1 MSMDWFREYDGSC
14 STRNLHFI
22 PFSHLLL
29 NDLPTMDKDRK
40 EITRRIL
47 DFTLEIISLLRG
59 EDYIILKMTSEDCF
73 TPIIHDSEG
82 WIQGPISEP
91 HPLIQEQKILEFT
104 HKMIELLTG
113 EVPIRC
119 QDVAVYFSMEE
130 WQYLEGHKNQYM
142 EVMMEDHRPLP
153 SPARSRTGRT
163 GDESPNPP
171 LHQGQDLS
179 TINCTVKE
187 ESYVLHDERQEDVP
201 AEMYVWGEEEW
212 KEDIP
217 ADSLPDGGSRSSGG
231 HLTQGT
237 YEEPAIL
244 PDISSACPSNDP
256 SSGPFKPDPL
266 FDLPQTVKQN
276 SHENGIENQRACTE
290 EKPFSCSLCGK
301 YFTDES
307 NLVAHERGHSGEK
320 PFSCPECGKCFIKKS
335 NLITHKRIHTGEKPY
350 SCSECGKCF
359 IKKSNLITHETVHT
373 GEKPFPCLEC
383 GKCFKQKSDL
393 VRHQRIHSGEKP
405 FSCSECGKCYSI
417 KSNLVEHQ
425 RVHTGEKPFSCSEC
439 GRSFSQKSG
448 LVKHQTVHSG
458 AKPFSCSECGRC
470 FNQKSALVRHLR
482 IHTGDKPYSCP
493 ECGKCFPQKSSLVE
507 HLRSHTGEKP
517 FSCSECGKSFTTQS
531 NLVKHQKIHSG
542 EKPF

>member
-1 MSMDWFREYDGSC
+1 MGVTSSLARKQHLPGRLLCSLCYWPLAEKCSLETEAGAPGVCRQATFLGGLLVRGSC

-142 EVMMEDHRPLP
+142 DVMMEDHRPLP

-163 GDESPNPP
+163 GEESPNPP
-171 LHQGQDLS
+171 LQDHQGQDLS

-217 ADSLPDGGSRSSGG
+217 ADSLPESQQQQQAVAQTGVAQTGVAQTGVAQTGVAQTGDQVAYF
-231 HLTQGT
+231 LNQ
-237 YEEPAIL
+237 YEEVEKELKRLKLEHKKVQDML
-244 PDISSACPSNDP
+244 PRSKRAVLSSRLEKLEEEIAT
-256 SSGPFKPDPL
+256 L
-266 FDLPQTVKQN
+266 
-276 SHENGIENQRACTE
+276 E
-290 EKPFSCSLCGK
+290 EKRPL
-301 YFTDES
+301 
-307 NLVAHERGHSGEK
+307 
-320 PFSCPECGKCFIKKS
+320 
-335 NLITHKRIHTGEKPY
+335 
-350 SCSECGKCF
+350 
-359 IKKSNLITHETVHT
+359 
-373 GEKPFPCLEC
+373 
-383 GKCFKQKSDL
+383 
-393 VRHQRIHSGEKP
+393 
-405 FSCSECGKCYSI
+405 
-417 KSNLVEHQ
+417 
-425 RVHTGEKPFSCSEC
+425 
-439 GRSFSQKSG
+439 
-448 LVKHQTVHSG
+448 
-458 AKPFSCSECGRC
+458 
-470 FNQKSALVRHLR
+470 
-482 IHTGDKPYSCP
+482 
-493 ECGKCFPQKSSLVE
+493 
-507 HLRSHTGEKP
+507 
-517 FSCSECGKSFTTQS
+517 
-531 NLVKHQKIHSG
+531 
-542 EKPF
+542 

>member
-1 MSMDWFREYDGSC
+1 MISSFSISHKGSC
-14 STRNLHFI
+14 GTRNLHFI
-22 PFSHLLL
+22 PISHLLL
-29 NDLPTMDKDRK
+29 NDLPKMDKDRK

-73 TPIIHDSEG
+73 TPIIHDSGG

-91 HPLIQEQKILEFT
+91 HPLIPEQKILEFT

-130 WQYLEGHKNQYM
+130 WEYVEGHQNQYM
-142 EVMMEDHRPLP
+142 DLMMEDHQPLP
-153 SPARSRTGRT
+153 SPARSRKGRT
-163 GDESPNPP
+163 GDESPNP
-171 LHQGQDLS
+171 LLQDHQGQDLS
-179 TINCTVKE
+179 MINCTVKE
-187 ESYVLHDERQEDVP
+187 EPYVLHDERQEDVP
-201 AEMYVWGEEEW
+201 AEMEEW

-217 ADSLPDGGSRSSGG
+217 ADNPPDGCSRSSGG
-231 HLTQGT
+231 HLIEDGCG
-237 YEEPAIL
+237 EEPAII
-244 PDISSACPSNDP
+244 PDISSACHSKDLT
-256 SSGPFKPDPL
+256 SAPFKPDPL
-266 FDLPQTVKQN
+266 LDLPQTVKQN
-276 SHENGIENQRACTE
+276 SHKNGIENQSACTE
-290 EKPFSCSLCGK
+290 ENPFSCSLCGK

-335 NLITHKRIHTGEKPY
+335 NLITHKRIHTGEKPH

-383 GKCFKQKSDL
+383 GKCFKQRSDL

-439 GRSFSQKSG
+439 GRCFSQKSG
-448 LVKHQTVHSG
+448 LVKHQSVHSG

-470 FNQKSALVRHLR
+470 FNHKSALVRHLR

-493 ECGKCFPQKSSLVE
+493 ECGKCFPQKSNLVE